1 MIHDRLVRI
10 VGKKNAIA
18 PAESDRFAGYLKDE
32 TFLQGAAE
40 LVLIPENRQQVLAI
54 LAELHA
60 MRREFPREIQSL
72 TLTLRGGGSG
82 LSGACVPDGG
92 IVLDLTR
99 ISRVLDIDE
108 KNMVIR
114 AECGIILSELNRV
127 LADSPLLYAVDPSS
141 LALCT
146 LGGSIATNA
155 AGPSSLKYGTT
166 RQNLAA
172 LRFASAQG
180 QIIEAGALPT
190 KTSMGFSLVDLLCGS
205 EGRLG
210 IILDADVR
218 LRVRPEETALVV
230 GGFSTEQAA
239 VDFILEM
246 RRAGIQAKCIEI
258 LDDYSRELASFPV
271 RGGAV
276 LMIEFD
282 GKKSAVDANL
292 ERLLDLPAAAE
303 WVSARDEKSRQNL
316 WSARRSITHELK
328 RLYAYKLGEDIAVP
342 LTALSAVTALARHK
356 AAERGV
362 KTAIWGHAGDGNL
375 HVNYLLE
382 RAESLPV
389 LDILMQEL
397 AVEVTRVGGAIS
409 GEHGLGR
416 LKRKLARLAF
426 PPGRLGIEQG
436 IKSAFDPDHIL
447 NPALERAW

>member
-1 MIHDRLVRI
+1 MIHDRLI
-10 VGKKNAIA
+10 GMVGAKNTVV
-18 PAESDRFAGYLKDE
+18 PADSDRFAGYLKDE
-32 TFLQGAAE
+32 TFLQGTAA
-40 LVLIPENRQQVLAI
+40 LVLLPENKQQLLAVLS
-54 LAELHA
+54 ELHA
-60 MRREFPREIQSL
+60 LRREFPKEAANL

-99 ISRVLDIDE
+99 MNQVLDIDE
-108 KNMVIR
+108 KNMLIR
-114 AECGIILSELNRV
+114 AECGIILSQLNQA
-127 LADSPLLYAVDPSS
+127 LADSPLFYAVDPSS

-180 QIIEAGALPT
+180 QIIAAGALPA

-210 IILDADVR
+210 IVLDADVR
-218 LRVRPEETALVV
+218 LRMRPEETALVV
-230 GGFSTEQAA
+230 GCFATEQAA

-246 RRAGIQAKCIEI
+246 RRHGIKPKCIEI
-258 LDDYSRELASFPV
+258 LDDYSRELANFPV

-282 GKKSAVDANL
+282 GIKSAVDANL
-292 ERLLDLPAAAE
+292 EKLLEMHGAAE

-316 WSARRSITHELK
+316 WSLRRSITHELRK
-328 RLYAYKLGEDIAVP
+328 LYAFKLGEDIAVP
-342 LTALSAVTALARHK
+342 LTALAAITAFARQK

-382 RAESLPV
+382 AADSLPV
-389 LDILMQEL
+389 LDVLMQEL
-397 AVEVTRVGGAIS
+397 AVEVIRVGGAIS

-426 PPGRLGIEQG
+426 PAPRLDMERS
-436 IKSAFDPDHIL
+436 IKAAFDPDHIL
-447 NPALERAW
+447 NPALERA